1 MANLVVL
8 AFNNVDGAG
17 QMAQKLGTL
26 QTQKLITVQ
35 DAAIVVRDASGKPK
49 VKQLNNLVG
58 EGAMGGAFWGL
69 LFGILFFMPWLG
81 MAVGAM
87 SGALAGKFTDYGI
100 DDNFIKEVSA
110 SVKENTSA
118 LFLLVENVVLDKV
131 IAEVKEFQPTVIK
144 SSLSSEQEAKL
155 KELLAA

>member
-8 AFNNVDGAG
+8 AFDNVTAAG
-17 QMAQKLGTL
+17 QMAEKLGAL

-35 DAAIVVRDASGKPK
+35 DAAIVTRDASGKPK

-110 SVKENTSA
+110 SIKENTSA

-144 SSLSSEQEAKL
+144 SSLSSEQENKL
-155 KELLAA
+155 RELLAA